1 MNYYQHHIGDYR
13 RDTSHLSLLE
23 HGIYRQLLDLYY
35 MEEKAIP
42 KETQWVYRRLSAKTQ
57 EEQSAVIDVLND
69 FFEVTEEGY
78 THKRCDDEIE
88 QYHQKAEKN
97 RQNGKKGGRPPKS
110 KPIQNQGNTESE
122 NPEKT
127 GGLISETETKANE
140 TLTNNH
146 KPLTNNQ
153 YKKTTSAAA
162 DSSRAKK
169 STRVELDFSSWPE
182 HPTDGVLAD
191 WKRHR
196 QQKRSPLTQTVVDQF
211 GREAQKA
218 AAKGYTVDE
227 FLAECLARGWQG
239 GKADWLEAKGGAPP
253 SRFGPRNK
261 QASIEEANRLAAE
274 EWLRTS
280 NATN

>member
-1 MNYYQHHIGDYR
+1 IA
-13 RDTSHLSLLE
+13 E
-23 HGIYRQLLDLYY
+23 
-35 MEEKAIP
+35 
-42 KETQWVYRRLSAKTQ
+42 
-57 EEQSAVIDVLND
+57 
-69 FFEVTEEGY
+69 
-78 THKRCDDEIE
+78 
-88 QYHQKAEKN
+88 YHQKAEKN

-110 KPIQNQGNTESE
+110 KPDENHWDAKQE
-122 NPEKT
+122 NPEKPS
-127 GGLISETETKANE
+127 GLISETETEAKE

-153 YKKTTSAAA
+153 YKRTTSAAA

-182 HPTDGVLAD
+182 QPTDGVLAD

-239 GKADWLEAKGGAPP
+239 GKAD
-253 SRFGPRNK
+253 
-261 QASIEEANRLAAE
+261 
-274 EWLRTS
+274 
-280 NATN
+280 